1 MSNRIEYA
9 GLVFT
14 DDEIAGGEAYSAT
27 SLLCDSLE
35 IGTLSVDL
43 YVRDPATW
51 AALAAFRRN
60 DKLTYYHKDKL
71 RGTYY
76 IEKVERTSKFTF
88 SIYANDAVALLDQ
101 SNHMGGIYAGQTVS
115 EIVNDICNIPYF
127 IQSRFTDIKL
137 YGWLPIATRRAN
149 LAQVLFAIGASAKV
163 DNQGALRIES
173 LWDGTASDIPE
184 SRIFMGD
191 KVKYESKV
199 SEVSVIEHQY
209 IQTQEEKV
217 LFEGTLLQGD
227 TVQFSEPIHGLKAD
241 GFSILESGSNY
252 AKLSAGTGKLT
263 GLAYAHT
270 TRDVRRS
277 VSSTDIP
284 NVVEVKEATL
294 VSLVNSAAVSD
305 RLAGYYAF
313 VETMQADVIQ
323 GDEEPG
329 DVVTFEHPF
338 GGEAFGC
345 INDVSITMGGRL
357 VAEERT
363 LIGYRPPKPNT
374 GYYNEVEIIT
384 ADTEWT
390 VPDGVES
397 VRAVLISGGTGGYS
411 GLNGDA
417 AKEQPVKTETQTVT
431 NAKNYIKYANYTAPG
446 SGGGSGNGGSG
457 GRIYQISVPVSPG
470 QVFPIKI
477 GRGGNGGQPGE
488 ESTAGASG
496 ADTTFGQ
503 YSSSS
508 GTSSPNGFLEEVSG
522 RVYAGT
528 GEAGTPG
535 ASGNGYDEETDSF
548 VTGPPIVVN
557 GVSYAPGENN
567 EERKDS
573 ESGTYDSPPY
583 GSKEASAF
591 GGFGG
596 GAAYKAN
603 GLPGGA
609 PSLASTRV
617 DSASARGGPG
627 GAGADAEPPPDEIV
641 IGKGGTGGNG
651 GGGGG
656 SGGLGYTR
664 NAQYTGG
671 SESYTPATL
680 NAYQAPPGP
689 GGKGSRGGNAAP
701 GGVILYYSKPRSMN
715 PGQLKESLG
724 RYVLDR
730 LGRRII
736 V

>member
-43 YVRDPATW
+43 YVRDPDTW

-101 SNHMGGIYAGQTVS
+101 SNHMGGIYAGQTVR

-127 IQSRFTDIKL
+127 IQSRFADIKL

-163 DNQGALRIES
+163 DNRGALRIES
-173 LWDGTASDIPE
+173 LWDGTASDIPQ

-191 KVKYESKV
+191 KVEYDSKV

-209 IQTQEEKV
+209 IPTQEEKV

-227 TVQFSEPIHGLKAD
+227 MVQFSDPIHGLKAD
-241 GFSILESGSNY
+241 GFSILESGANY
-252 AKLSAGTGKLT
+252 AKVSAGTGKLT

-277 VSSTDIP
+277 VSSTDLP

-313 VETMQADVIQ
+313 AETMQADVIQ

-345 INDVSITMGGRL
+345 VNDMSITMGGRL

-363 LIGYRPPKPNT
+363 LIGYRPPKFD
-374 GYYNEVEIIT
+374 GDEIINKEVILTGSGEFTIPENAGNT
-384 ADTEWT
+384 AR
-390 VPDGVES
+390 V
-397 VRAVLISGGTGGYS
+397 VLISKGEDGSDGVNGSDGETVHLILTSEQVSSPGTHTKGAGTGGEGGEGGVGGVGGKILEVDLSVTPGQKFQYS
-411 GLNGDA
+411 TVESDAVFGDYSSANGSTSEIGYTSPISGVTYAKKGEDGNPGKKGGNGSNSKDA
-417 AKEQPVKTETQTVT
+417 AGEAGNGTEVYNGGSGAEAYVYSDSYQDR
-431 NAKNYIKYANYTAPG
+431 YLYG
-446 SGGGSGNGGSG
+446 SGGGGAAFSAPGGDASEGKGGNGASG
-457 GRIYQISVPVSPG
+457 SPG
-470 QVFPIKI
+470 QD
-477 GRGGNGGQPGE
+477 GAQYGCGG
-488 ESTAGASG
+488 
-496 ADTTFGQ
+496 
-503 YSSSS
+503 Y
-508 GTSSPNGFLEEVSG
+508 
-522 RVYAGT
+522 
-528 GEAGTPG
+528 
-535 ASGNGYDEETDSF
+535 
-548 VTGPPIVVN
+548 
-557 GVSYAPGENN
+557 
-567 EERKDS
+567 
-573 ESGTYDSPPY
+573 
-583 GSKEASAF
+583 
-591 GGFGG
+591 
-596 GAAYKAN
+596 
-603 GLPGGA
+603 
-609 PSLASTRV
+609 
-617 DSASARGGPG
+617 
-627 GAGADAEPPPDEIV
+627 
-641 IGKGGTGGNG
+641 GGNG

-656 SGGLGYTR
+656 GGGGVRIEIKKGFSGGSAAR
-664 NAQYTGG
+664 NYGGTGG
-671 SESYTPATL
+671 E
-680 NAYQAPPGP
+680 PGKA
-689 GGKGSRGGNAAP
+689 GKGAP
-701 GGVILYYSKPRSMN
+701 GCVILYYSETKKME
-715 PGQLKESLG
+715 PGWFMESSK
-724 RYVLDR
+724 RPVVDR

>member
-1 MSNRIEYA
+1 MSNKIEYA

-14 DDEIAGGEAYSAT
+14 DDEIVGGEAYSAT
-27 SLLCDSLE
+27 SILCDSLE

-43 YVRDPATW
+43 YVRDPDTW
-51 AALAAFRRN
+51 AALSAFRRN

-101 SNHMGGIYAGQTVS
+101 SNHMGGIYAGQTVR
-115 EIVNDICNIPYF
+115 EIVKDICNIPYF
-127 IQSRFTDIKL
+127 IQSRFADIKL

-149 LAQVLFAIGASAKV
+149 LAQVLFSIGASAKV
-163 DNQGALRIES
+163 DNHGALRIES

-199 SEVSVIEHQY
+199 SEVSVIEHRY
-209 IQTQEEKV
+209 IPTQEEKV
-217 LFEGTLLQGD
+217 LFEGTILQGD

-241 GFSILESGSNY
+241 GFSILESGANY
-252 AKLSAGTGKLT
+252 ARLSAGTGKLT

-277 VSSTDIP
+277 VSAADIP

-313 VETMQADVIQ
+313 VETMQADVIH

-363 LIGYRPPKPNT
+363 LIGYRPPKFD
-374 GYYNEVEIIT
+374 GDEIINKEVILT
-384 ADTEWT
+384 GSGEFTIPENA
-390 VPDGVES
+390 GES
-397 VRAVLISGGTGGYS
+397 ARVVLISKGEDGTDGVKGSDGETVQLILTSEQVSKPGTHTKGAGAGGEGGEGGVGGPGGKILEVDLSVTPGQTFAYSTVAADSVFGSYTSANGSASEIGYTSPLSGITYAKKGADGKQGKKGGTGASSDSTQGET
-411 GLNGDA
+411 GEGTEANNGGAGGDV
-417 AKEQPVKTETQTVT
+417 EVD
-431 NAKNYIKYANYTAPG
+431 KNPNREIYYY
-446 SGGGSGNGGSG
+446 GGG
-457 GRIYQISVPVSPG
+457 
-470 QVFPIKI
+470 
-477 GRGGNGGQPGE
+477 
-488 ESTAGASG
+488 
-496 ADTTFGQ
+496 
-503 YSSSS
+503 
-508 GTSSPNGFLEEVSG
+508 
-522 RVYAGT
+522 
-528 GEAGTPG
+528 
-535 ASGNGYDEETDSF
+535 
-548 VTGPPIVVN
+548 
-557 GVSYAPGENN
+557 
-567 EERKDS
+567 
-573 ESGTYDSPPY
+573 
-583 GSKEASAF
+583 
-591 GGFGG
+591 GG
-596 GAAYKAN
+596 GAAYSN
-603 GLPGGA
+603 DGGDAA
-609 PSLASTRV
+609 PKK
-617 DSASARGGPG
+617 G
-627 GAGADAEPPPDEIV
+627 GAGAPGSDGQDGEQYGA
-641 IGKGGTGGNG
+641 GGNGGNG

-656 SGGLGYTR
+656 GGGGVKIVIPEGFSGGAGARTDGGLG
-664 NAQYTGG
+664 G
-671 SESYTPATL
+671 E
-680 NAYQAPPGP
+680 PGKA
-689 GGKGSRGGNAAP
+689 GKGKSGC
-701 GGVILYYSKPRSMN
+701 VILYYSETNIIN
-715 PGQLKESLG
+715 PGWFRDNAQKPL
-724 RYVLDR
+724 LDR

>member
-43 YVRDPATW
+43 YVRDPDTW

-101 SNHMGGIYAGQTVS
+101 SNHMGGIYAGQTVR
-115 EIVNDICNIPYF
+115 EIVKDICNIPYF
-127 IQSRFTDIKL
+127 IQSRFADIKL

-173 LWDGTASDIPE
+173 LWDGTASDIPQ

-191 KVKYESKV
+191 KVEYDSKV

-209 IQTQEEKV
+209 IFTQEEKV

-227 TVQFSEPIHGLKAD
+227 MVQFSEPIHGLKAD
-241 GFSILESGSNY
+241 GFTILESGANY

-277 VSSTDIP
+277 VSDTDLP

-323 GDEEPG
+323 GNEEPG

-345 INDVSITMGGRL
+345 VNDMSITMGGRL

-363 LIGYRPPKPNT
+363 LIGYRPPKFD
-374 GYYNEVEIIT
+374 GDEIINKEVILTGSGEFTIPENAGNT
-384 ADTEWT
+384 AR
-390 VPDGVES
+390 V
-397 VRAVLISGGTGGYS
+397 VLISKGEDGSDGVNGSDGETVHLILTSEQVSSPGTHTKGAGTGGEGGEGGVGGVGGKILEVDLS
-411 GLNGDA
+411 
-417 AKEQPVKTETQTVT
+417 VT
-431 NAKNYIKYANYTAPG
+431 
-446 SGGGSGNGGSG
+446 
-457 GRIYQISVPVSPG
+457 PG
-470 QVFPIKI
+470 QKFQYSTVEDDSIFGDYNSVNGSVSEIGYTSPISGVTYAKK
-477 GRGGNGGQPGE
+477 GADGQPGKKGGNGSNSESVPG
-488 ESTAGASG
+488 
-496 ADTTFGQ
+496 D
-503 YSSSS
+503 
-508 GTSSPNGFLEEVSG
+508 
-522 RVYAGT
+522 T
-528 GEAGTPG
+528 GEGT
-535 ASGNGYDEETDSF
+535 
-548 VTGPPIVVN
+548 
-557 GVSYAPGENN
+557 
-567 EERKDS
+567 
-573 ESGTYDSPPY
+573 
-583 GSKEASAF
+583 EA
-591 GGFGG
+591 
-596 GAAYKAN
+596 YN
-603 GLPGGA
+603 
-609 PSLASTRV
+609 
-617 DSASARGGPG
+617 G
-627 GAGADAEPPPDEIV
+627 GAGADVYVDKTRYQDRYFYGSGGGGAAFSAPGGDASEK
-641 IGKGGTGGNG
+641 KGGNGAPGSPGQDGQQYGCGGNGGNGGAG

-656 SGGLGYTR
+656 GVKIEIKEGFSGGSSAR
-664 NAQYTGG
+664 NEGG
-671 SESYTPATL
+671 IGGEPG
-680 NAYQAPPGP
+680 QAGR
-689 GGKGSRGGNAAP
+689 GKEGC
-701 GGVILYYSKPRSMN
+701 VILYYS
-715 PGQLKESLG
+715 ESRKMDSG
-724 RYVLDR
+724 WFRDNRTIPVLDR